1 MTLTGTTGNYNV
13 NTLVLF
19 FFCQDTEGD
28 SPLHDAILKKR
39 DDMLTFLL
47 DANADVTVTNNNGF
61 NVLHHAS
68 LRGNPR

>member
-1 MTLTGTTGNYNV
+1 MGKLNLKT
-13 NTLVLF
+13 F
-19 FFCQDTEGD
+19 QDAEGD
-28 SPLHDAILKKR
+28 TALHDAILKKR

-47 DANADVTVTNNNGF
+47 DAHADVTVTNNNGF

>member
-1 MTLTGTTGNYNV
+1 MAEVLITFNSQL
-13 NTLVLF
+13 LVVERFLL
-19 FFCQDTEGD
+19 QDAEGD
-28 SPLHDAILKKR
+28 TPLHDAILKKR

-47 DANADVTVTNNNGF
+47 DAHADVTVTNNNGF